1 MTHMKFTTKVVHS
14 QLKGTEE
21 IRSKTTPIY
30 QTSAFSFKSLEELEG
45 FYEGKSPYLYTRTG
59 NPNTDELGG
68 IVAALEG
75 APAGVATSSG
85 LSAILAAVLAV
96 VQSGDHIIA
105 AEDLYGGTFHMLKE
119 ELKGF
124 GIETTFVD
132 FTSREEIEQ
141 AITPRTKLLYS
152 ETVTNPFMRV
162 EDIQQLVELAE
173 KHNLKT
179 IIDNTFATPYLRQ
192 PYLEGVDLVAHSA
205 TKYIGGH
212 SDITAGVVTGK
223 EELVKKAREK
233 VVNMGSNLS
242 PFEAWLTARG
252 AKTLGLRMEAQA
264 RNSGILADNLRSNQ
278 YIKHV
283 YYPDNLSEKGH
294 GAIVTI
300 ELDAS
305 CNISTFFKSLGWIKI
320 VPTLAG
326 VETTVSYPLGTSHR
340 ALPKEAQQKLGINT
354 HVVRISLGIEDAEDI
369 VAQFNE
375 AIEKCVG

>member
-1 MTHMKFTTKVVHS
+1 MKFTTKVVHS

-30 QTSAFSFKSLEELEG
+30 QTSAFSFSSLEELEG
-45 FYEGKSPYLYTRTG
+45 FYEGKSPYLYSRTG
-59 NPNTDELGG
+59 NPNTDELGKL
-68 IVAALEG
+68 VAELEG

-85 LSAILAAVLAV
+85 LSAILAGILAV
-96 VQSGDHIIA
+96 VQTGDHIVA

-124 GIETTFVD
+124 GISTSFVD
-132 FTSREEIEQ
+132 FTKEEEVEN
-141 AITPRTKLLYS
+141 ALTPQTKLLYS

-162 EDIQQLVELAE
+162 ENIPMLVKLAK

-179 IIDNTFATPYLRQ
+179 IIDNTFATPLLYQ
-192 PYLEGVDLVAHSA
+192 PYLDGVDLVAHSA

-212 SDITAGVVTGK
+212 SDITAGVVVGG
-223 EELVKKAREK
+223 EELIQKARGK

-242 PFEAWLTARG
+242 PFEAWLTCRG
-252 AKTLGLRMEAQA
+252 AKTLALRVGTQAQNA
-264 RNSGILADNLRSNQ
+264 QILAEELRTNEWVKQ
-278 YIKHV
+278 V
-283 YYPDNLSEKGH
+283 YYPTNLSEKGH

-300 ELDAS
+300 ELSPS
-305 CNISTFFKSLGWIKI
+305 CDISSFFKSLGWIKI
-320 VPTLAG
+320 IPSLAG

-340 ALPKEAQQKLGINT
+340 ALPKEAQEKLGINT

-369 VAQFNE
+369 VQQFNE
-375 AIEKCVG
+375 AINQSI

>member
-1 MTHMKFTTKVVHS
+1 MKFTTKVVHS

-68 IVAALEG
+68 MVAALEG

-124 GIETTFVD
+124 GIETAFVD

-141 AITPRTKLLYS
+141 AITTQTKLLYS

-162 EDIQQLVELAE
+162 EDIPQLVELAE
-173 KHNLKT
+173 KHHLKT

-223 EELVKKAREK
+223 ENLVKKAREK

-278 YIKHV
+278 HIKHV
-283 YYPDNLSEKGH
+283 YYPNNLSEKGH

-375 AIEKCVG
+375 AIEKSVG

>member
-1 MTHMKFTTKVVHS
+1 MKFTTKVVHS

-45 FYEGKSPYLYTRTG
+45 FYKGKSPYLYTRTG

-68 IVAALEG
+68 MVAALEG

-96 VQSGDHIIA
+96 VQTGDHIIA

-132 FTSREEIEQ
+132 FSSREEIEQ
-141 AITPRTKLLYS
+141 AITPQTKLLYS

-162 EDIQQLVELAE
+162 EDIPQLVELAE

-212 SDITAGVVTGK
+212 SDITAGVVTGN
-223 EELVKKAREK
+223 EDLVKKAREK

-264 RNSGILADNLRSNQ
+264 RNSGILADNLRSNRH
-278 YIKHV
+278 IKHV

-305 CNISTFFKSLGWIKI
+305 CDISTFFKSLGWIKI

-375 AIEKCVG
+375 AIEKSVG

>member
-1 MTHMKFTTKVVHS
+1 MTYMKFTTKVVHS
-14 QLKGTEE
+14 QLKGTEG

-45 FYEGKSPYLYTRTG
+45 FFEGESPYLYTRTG
-59 NPNTDELGG
+59 NPNTDELGQM
-68 IVAALEG
+68 VAALEG

-96 VQSGDHIIA
+96 VKSGDHIVA

-124 GIETTFVD
+124 GITTTFVD
-132 FTSREEIEQ
+132 FTKREEIEQ
-141 AITPRTKLLYS
+141 AITPDTKLLYS

-162 EDIQQLVELAE
+162 EDIPLLVDLAE
-173 KHNLKT
+173 KHHLKT
-179 IIDNTFATPYLRQ
+179 IIDNTFATPFLRQ

-223 EELVKKAREK
+223 EELVSKAREK

-252 AKTLGLRMEAQA
+252 AKTLGLRMGAQA
-264 RNSGILADNLRSNQ
+264 HNAGVLAENLRTNQ
-278 YIKHV
+278 HVKHV
-283 YYPDNLSEKGH
+283 YYPNDLSEKGH

-300 ELDAS
+300 ELDGS
-305 CNISTFFKSLGWIKI
+305 CDISAFFKSLGWIKI

-340 ALPKEAQQKLGINT
+340 ALPKEAQEKLGINT

-369 VAQFNE
+369 VTQFNE
-375 AIEKCVG
+375 AITECKK

>member
-1 MTHMKFTTKVVHS
+1 MKFTTKVVHS
-14 QLKGTEE
+14 QLKGTSE

-30 QTSAFSFKSLEELEG
+30 QTSAFSFTSLEELEG

-59 NPNTDELGG
+59 NPNTDELGQM
-68 IVAALEG
+68 VAALEG

-96 VQSGDHIIA
+96 VQTGDHIVA

-132 FTSREEIEQ
+132 FTKREEIEQ
-141 AITPRTKLLYS
+141 SITPQTKLLYS

-162 EDIQQLVELAE
+162 EDIPQLVELAE

-179 IIDNTFATPYLRQ
+179 IIDNTFATPYLRT

-223 EELVKKAREK
+223 EELVSKAREK

-252 AKTLGLRMEAQA
+252 AKTLALRMGTQA
-264 RNSGILADNLRSNQ
+264 HNSKVLSENLRTNPHV
-278 YIKHV
+278 KNV
-283 YYPDNLSEKGH
+283 YYPTNLSEKGH

-300 ELDAS
+300 ELDPS
-305 CNISTFFKSLGWIKI
+305 CDISAFFKSLGWIKI

-326 VETTVSYPLGTSHR
+326 VETTISYPLGTSHR
-340 ALPKEAQQKLGINT
+340 ALPKEAQEKLGINT

-369 VAQFNE
+369 VSQFNQ
-375 AIEKCVG
+375 AITESTK